1 MSTMSQSFAD
11 LKSGEEMRAFLIG
24 KAADD
29 AEFRARLVADP
40 KQVLNEEFGMPL
52 PDAFEL
58 SIHEENTTH
67 VHLVLPPT
75 DRLDPS
81 TLAEIGGGH
90 DTGYQENGVPYDCWD
105 HS

>member
-1 MSTMSQSFAD
+1 MSTMSQAFAE
-11 LKSGEEMRAFLIG
+11 LKSGEEMRAFLVG

-58 SIHEENTTH
+58 SIHEDSGTH
-67 VHLVLPPT
+67 VHLVLPPS
-75 DRLDPS
+75 DQLDP
-81 TLAEIGGGH
+81 TALAEVRGGH
-90 DTGYQENGVPYDCWD
+90 ELTGTVNGVPYDCWD
-105 HS
+105 HY

>member
-1 MSTMSQSFAD
+1 MSTMGQAFAE

-58 SIHEENTTH
+58 SIHEENITH
-67 VHLVLPPT
+67 VHLVLPPS
-75 DRLDPS
+75 DQLDP
-81 TLAEIGGGH
+81 TALAEVGGG
-90 DTGYQENGVPYDCWD
+90 DSGTVNGGPYNCWD
-105 HS
+105 H

>member
-1 MSTMSQSFAD
+1 MSTTSQSFAD
-11 LKSGEEMRAFLIG
+11 LKSGEEMRAFLVG

-58 SIHEENTTH
+58 SIHEDSGTH
-67 VHLVLPPT
+67 VHLVLPPS
-75 DRLDPS
+75 DQLDLAA
-81 TLAEIGGGH
+81 LAEVGGGH
-90 DTGYQENGVPYDCWD
+90 YDGTIVNGAPYDCWD
-105 HS
+105 H

>member
-1 MSTMSQSFAD
+1 MSTMGQAFAE

-52 PDAFEL
+52 PRRL
-58 SIHEENTTH
+58 SCRYMRRTSRMFTWCCRRAISWTQ
-67 VHLVLPPT
+67 L
-75 DRLDPS
+75 R
-81 TLAEIGGGH
+81 
-90 DTGYQENGVPYDCWD
+90 
-105 HS
+105 